1 MQFETERI
9 NLRKYNDD
17 DFDFLYSL
25 LSNGEMVRH
34 IGEGKTKD
42 RKEAQN
48 FLEWIYRTYQ
58 AGADRGLMVLE
69 RKDDHTPIGH
79 AGLVPQF
86 IDGVE
91 ELEIGYWVSRSHWG
105 KGYAT
110 EAAKALKVHGLDHL
124 GEDRLISLIQ
134 PNNIASKRVAGKIG
148 MDFEK
153 EVVSGGRRVEVYSIC
168 KPLEVEIWNS
178 YQ

>member
-25 LSNGEMVRH
+25 LSNREMVRH
-34 IGEGKTKD
+34 IGEGKPKD
-42 RKEAQN
+42 RKEGQN

-58 AGADRGLMVLE
+58 SGADRGLMVLE

-86 IDGVE
+86 IDGVK
-91 ELEIGYWVSRSHWG
+91 ELEIGYWVSRNHWG

-110 EAAKALKVHGLDHL
+110 EVANVLKVHGLDNL
-124 GEDRLISLIQ
+124 GVDRLISLIQ
-134 PNNIASKRVAGKIG
+134 PNNTASKRVAEKLG

-153 EVVSGGRRVEVYSIC
+153 ETVLGGQKVHFYST
-168 KPLEVEIWNS
+168 
-178 YQ
+178 